1 MKRMPI
7 LFVGHGSPMNAIE
20 DNQWSRGFTRLAGLL
35 PTPRA
40 ILSISAHW
48 YVPGTFL
55 TGDERPRTI
64 HDFGGFPPELYQQQ
78 YPAPGSV
85 ELAKR
90 VARLV
95 GEAASL
101 RTDWGLDHG
110 TWTVL
115 KYLRPE
121 ADLPVVQLSID
132 ARLPPAGHLSIGQSL
147 SPLREEG
154 VLVLG
159 SGNITHNLRHAFASW
174 QRGDASTPEWARSF
188 DADVAEAV
196 EQHDGAK
203 LARLAESDSGR
214 ISHPTPDHY
223 FPLLYAAGAAD
234 GRDQAKFPVS
244 GFDMGSLSMRC
255 VLWE

>member
-20 DNQWSRGFTRLAGLL
+20 DNQWSRGFTRIAGLL
-35 PTPRA
+35 PEPKA

-55 TGDERPRTI
+55 TGNEHPRTI
-64 HDFGGFPPELYQQQ
+64 HDFGGFPPELYEQQ
-78 YPAPGSV
+78 YPAPGNV
-85 ELAKR
+85 ALAKR
-90 VARLV
+90 VAKLV
-95 GEAASL
+95 GERASL

-115 KYLRPE
+115 KYLRPK

-132 ARLPPAGHLSIGQSL
+132 GRLPAAGHLAIGQAL
-147 SPLREEG
+147 APLREEG

-174 QRGDASTPEWARSF
+174 QRGDSTTPEWAHSF
-188 DADVAEAV
+188 DADVADAAG
-196 EQHDGAK
+196 QHDGAA
-203 LARLAESDSGR
+203 LAKLAESDSGR

-234 GRDQAKFPVS
+234 ARDEVRFPVS
-244 GFDMGSLSMRC
+244 GFDMGSLSMRS